1 MGKAAAIMNE
11 GICLQGMWL
20 SEEVLLSVNVGRRCS
35 VNSNG
40 NPFCNVRGLLM
51 SRVATT
57 DNFLLSF
64 YYVKAGGDD
73 RFLFSSGSRN

>member
-20 SEEVLLSVNVGRRCS
+20 SEEVLKSTWEKKMLGLT
-35 VNSNG
+35 

-57 DNFLLSF
+57 EITLL
-64 YYVKAGGDD
+64 YI
-73 RFLFSSGSRN
+73 LL